1 MMHET
6 TAGEWLRRLREGA
19 GRSQDDQAAVLSE
32 LSGRAVTRNEV
43 SRWERN
49 GRMLTPYWQRHQAQS
64 FGIPVEDLAQSVAAT
79 KAQLRTVQPDP
90 QEAGNVLRRQFLTT
104 SMGMSV
110 ALSPRIGALA
120 QTGRIGNE
128 AVEELRARTHRMRK
142 LDDQLGGGDTYRLYA
157 TELAET
163 VRLINECSY
172 NGTVGQK
179 LLSIL
184 AQQSQQTGW
193 AAFDIGNHTIARQLY
208 ESSREAARLAG
219 DSALEGNALSLLSYQ
234 MIDMQKSGV
243 AAATQSCEEAGQA
256 GSPNV
261 RALMWE
267 RQAFAYAHVGERLK
281 TERAL
286 AEAQGALAEKG
297 REPDPDWAVWAD
309 ELEFQLISGRC
320 WAELGEPATAAPLL
334 ESVLERLPEVQAR
347 NIAVYSTWLAGTYL
361 DAGQVEQAVIV
372 LDRALD
378 LAAEVASVRP
388 TRRVAL
394 VARRLDAYRANP
406 AVGDLLDRVAATT
419 ARPPSP

>member
-1 MMHET
+1 MTQET
-6 TAGEWLRRLREGA
+6 TAGAWLRRLREGA

-32 LSGRAVTRNEV
+32 LSGRVVTRNEV

-49 GRMLTPYWQRHQAQS
+49 GRMLTPYWQLHQARS
-64 FGIPVEDLAQSVAAT
+64 FGVPVEELTQLVAAT
-79 KAQLRTVQPDP
+79 RAQLRASQPDP
-90 QEAGNVLRRQFLTT
+90 QEDGNVLRRQFLTT
-104 SMGMSV
+104 SLGMSV
-110 ALSPRIGALA
+110 ALSPRTGALA
-120 QTGRIGNE
+120 QTGRIGID
-128 AVEELRARTHRMRK
+128 AVQELRARAARMRK

-163 VRLINECSY
+163 IRLINECSY
-172 NGTVGQK
+172 TGPVGQK

-193 AAFDIGNHTIARQLY
+193 AAFDNGDHATARRLY

-234 MIDMQKSGV
+234 MIDMQQSGV
-243 AAATQSCEEAGQA
+243 DAATQSCEEAGQV
-256 GSPNV
+256 GSPTV

-267 RQAFAYAHVGERLK
+267 RQAFAYAHAGDRLK

-286 AEAQGALAEKG
+286 AAAERALAGKG

-320 WAELGEPATAAPLL
+320 WAELGQPETAAPLL
-334 ESVLERLPEVQAR
+334 ESVLQKVPRVQIR

-361 DAGQVEQAVIV
+361 DAGQVEQAAGV
-372 LDRALD
+372 LHAALD
-378 LAAEVASVRP
+378 SAADIASVRP
-388 TRRVAL
+388 ARRVAL
-394 VARRLDAYRANP
+394 VARRLDAYRSIPTVA
-406 AVGDLLDRVAATT
+406 DLLDRVSTT
-419 ARPPSP
+419 TG